1 MLLGMSELEQACRS
15 FLPSPLEPTTF
26 GDAFKGFLRFRQEY
40 PVEWAKAD
48 DIMVGIELEYDE
60 PERMGGLLGMF
71 GMTKPEQPKSVLV
84 TLDRVLDTIPNDAE
98 DMDEDTDGRSEAV
111 TLEFEYD
118 IAVAQGLNFDEI
130 EYNFYDSCEHETLE
144 EFVQAVLED
153 ELLKKVALLR
163 PKRIEFVTEDE

>member
-1 MLLGMSELEQACRS
+1 
-15 FLPSPLEPTTF
+15 
-26 GDAFKGFLRFRQEY
+26 
-40 PVEWAKAD
+40 
-48 DIMVGIELEYDE
+48 
-60 PERMGGLLGMF
+60 
-71 GMTKPEQPKSVLV
+71 
-84 TLDRVLDTIPNDAE
+84 VLDTIPNDAE